1 MVCGLHL
8 HTLESFCVVSG
19 FVLFFW
25 FTLCVGLGILLIDWL
40 LRKDSGKFSES
51 KK

>member
-1 MVCGLHL
+1 MVGGLHL
-8 HTLESFCVVSG
+8 HILESFCVVSG

-25 FTLCVGLGILLIDWL
+25 FTLCVGLGLLLIDWL
-40 LRKDSGKFSES
+40 PRKDAVKFPES